1 MTDDE
6 LEHLLRG
13 LPSPELPGKWRE
25 EILANASREGRASR
39 RAWPPLLVSL
49 QNLCARN
56 PFTAGALTALWI
68 LIFLLKANT
77 PVDLEEKAMMAQFD
91 PIRPVYLVS
100 LADEVRLAELL
111 QEPPPNR
118 QLP

>member
-13 LPSPELPGKWRE
+13 LPSPELPGEWRE
-25 EILANASREGRASR
+25 EILANALREGRASR
-39 RAWPPLLVSL
+39 PAWPPLLLSL
-49 QNLCARN
+49 QNLCTRN

-77 PVDLEEKAMMAQFD
+77 PVDPEEKAMMAHFD
-91 PIRPVYLVS
+91 PNRPIYFVS
-100 LADEVRLAELL
+100 LADEVRLAEVL
-111 QEPPPNR
+111 QEPPQTRPM
-118 QLP
+118 P